1 MEQNKFKALEELKL
15 TKEEALEWIEHL
27 WKQQIVKTPV
37 ALVYRQANGCE
48 EAYPYLDKKRKAEVV
63 GLLIN
68 YKVWSLTGQQ
78 ANVMYYDIDADVKKN
93 LPLVHDLKE
102 IENRFL
108 FIKQTFAIL
117 RENGIE
123 VEDFL
128 EQGAYWTKQSYS
140 IKNQDTIRVY
150 SLADKQDYAVDPSR
164 GKVAHIRKCYNF
176 YKN

>member
-1 MEQNKFKALEELKL
+1 MENSKIKALEELRL

-27 WKQQIVKTPV
+27 WKQQVVKTPV
-37 ALVYRQANGCE
+37 ALVYRKSNGCE
-48 EAYPYLDKKRKAEVV
+48 EAYPYLDKSRKTEVV

-68 YKVWSLTGQQ
+68 DKVWSLIGQQ

-93 LPLVHDLKE
+93 LPVVRDLKE
-102 IENRFL
+102 IENRL
-108 FIKQTFAIL
+108 VFIKQTFAVL

-128 EQGAYWTKQSYS
+128 EQGAYWTKQSCS

-150 SLADKQDYAVDPSR
+150 SLENKQDYAVDPSR
-164 GKVAHIRKCYNF
+164 GKVAHIRKCYHF